1 MCDGV
6 QPQEGDKDALG
17 EKVLSCKRFNLTS
30 HGQRDFPAAG
40 TGSEHMPCSPV
51 DLRLAMYTH
60 QILRIQTVLSCL
72 QRSFDH
78 VIIAGNRSEQ

>member
-1 MCDGV
+1 MHLVRKFYHVRD
-6 QPQEGDKDALG
+6 
-17 EKVLSCKRFNLTS
+17 FNLTS

-51 DLRLAMYTH
+51 DLSLAMYTH
-60 QILRIQTVLSCL
+60 QILRIRTVLSCL